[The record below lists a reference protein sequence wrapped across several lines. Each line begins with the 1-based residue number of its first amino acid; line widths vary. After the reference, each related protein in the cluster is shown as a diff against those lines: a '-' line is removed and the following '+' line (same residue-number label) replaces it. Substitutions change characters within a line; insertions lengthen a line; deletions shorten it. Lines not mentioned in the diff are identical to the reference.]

1 MDAVDMS
8 MWSNLSLGSG
18 AAALGGAIVSGMPAN
33 SLGHAVPSGMLL
45 GAGVGLIGLG
55 AALFALE

>member
-1 MDAVDMS
+1 MS
-8 MWSNLSLGSG
+8 MWSSLSLGGG
-18 AAALGGAIVSGMPAN
+18 AAALGGALVSGMPAN
-33 SLGHAVPSGMLL
+33 ALGHAVPSGMLM